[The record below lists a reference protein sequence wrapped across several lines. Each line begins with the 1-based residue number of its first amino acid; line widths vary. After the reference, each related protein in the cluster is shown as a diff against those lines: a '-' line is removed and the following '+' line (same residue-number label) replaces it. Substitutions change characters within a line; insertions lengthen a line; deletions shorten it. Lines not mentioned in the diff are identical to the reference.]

1 MARDQ
6 EDWKSKLGGMVFST
20 NENFKFDSEE
30 EEETL
35 EATEQQLIAK
45 LEKKGRGGKT
55 VSIVEGFVGS
65 QEDLKTLAKELKT
78 HCGTG
83 GSVKEGTI
91 IIQGNVRDKIMEYL
105 KRKGFPVKRVGG

>member
-1 MARDQ
+1 MAKDP

-20 NENFKFDSEE
+20 NENYEFDSEE

-35 EATEQQLIAK
+35 EVAEQQLIAK

-55 VSIVEGFVGS
+55 VSIVEGFIGS
-65 QEDLKTLAKELKT
+65 REDLKVLAKELKT

-83 GSVKEGTI
+83 GSVKDNTI

-105 KRKGFPVKRVGG
+105 KKKGYHVKRVGG